1 MYWQAPL
8 IDRWIDHQRL
18 RVAFADVFNLSP
30 LRIEIMDYPTLWT
43 GPIPPEPRI
52 VLERIGREGPFPLQ
66 LNVALA
72 GDELERPVADLA
84 GTLARAKELARRL
97 GATMLFGT
105 GPIGYEEQI
114 RVAPDGTVDIV
125 QLDGDALD
133 EDRFV
138 IIGSRPFS
146 EQSAEPAPVSST

>member
-1 MYWQAPL
+1 MYWQAPM
-8 IDRWIDHQRL
+8 IDRWIDDDCL
-18 RVAFADVFNLSP
+18 RSAFADAFNLDPS
-30 LRIEIMDYPTLWT
+30 RIDVTDDTQSLT
-43 GPIPPEPRI
+43 GPIPPVPRI
-52 VLERIGREGPFPLQ
+52 LLEHIQREGPFPLQ
-66 LNVALA
+66 LNIFIG
-72 GDELERPVADLA
+72 GDELEGPIENLA
-84 GTLARAKELARRL
+84 GTLVRARELAHGL

-138 IIGSRPFS
+138 IVGARPFS
-146 EQSAEPAPVSST
+146 DLPAEAAQAPA